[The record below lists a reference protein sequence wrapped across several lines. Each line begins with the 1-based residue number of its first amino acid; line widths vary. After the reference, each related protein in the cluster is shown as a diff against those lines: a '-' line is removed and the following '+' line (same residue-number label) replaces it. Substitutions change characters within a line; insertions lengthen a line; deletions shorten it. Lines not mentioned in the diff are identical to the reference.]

1 MSLIG
6 PCCLYAM
13 TELADLT
20 GAKTSPPPLSSGFC
34 ETDDWFWLGLDDS
47 GHSVLKSTSS
57 TAKLNQLR
65 RDGFLS

>member
-1 MSLIG
+1 MSPDWSML
-6 PCCLYAM
+6 
-13 TELADLT
+13 
-20 GAKTSPPPLSSGFC
+20 PLC
-34 ETDDWFWLGLDDS
+34 DDRACRPDRSENLSAAIVFRILCNRRLVWLGLDDS